1 MDSHPATWTRFLYGV
16 SWQDPALYDVVLNME
31 DLSVEGAVATL
42 AGMTR
47 LHDFRPTPES
57 RKAFDD
63 LLLAS
68 GVWSALTVDR
78 RTRSANVRV
87 SADAGTVLV
96 TGSAGSA
103 RVLAAVGEVAAV
115 VPGVRK
121 VENEVG
127 VGGDWQW

>member
-47 LHDFRPTPES
+47 LHDFMPTPES

-68 GVWSALTVDR
+68 EVWSPSRWTGGPGR
-78 RTRSANVRV
+78 RTSA
-87 SADAGTVLV
+87 SPPTPAPY
-96 TGSAGSA
+96 S
-103 RVLAAVGEVAAV
+103 
-115 VPGVRK
+115 
-121 VENEVG
+121 
-127 VGGDWQW
+127 